1 MENKEIKLNI
11 QLTEKDYMD
20 FQWSHFSLFRT
31 KKWISFSVFLDVLYG
46 ILYAPYILKVGF
58 TRIDISIFWPLL
70 MFPVGLICMYF
81 LLKYRTKVA
90 FKTDS
95 FINKPQKITVNEEGI
110 YVEAYRSNINPLWTD
125 IYKYNDTKQG
135 VYIYIADL
143 KAMIIPIRFLNE
155 NDKMVLLEFLKT
167 KVNTEKHITQSKK
180 SVRIRTAL
188 YAAMLIGIFFYSFKN
203 YNSNKLEDKAYEL
216 QENHNFAEA
225 ERTYTALI
233 NMNPEDESNYIE
245 RACCKIS
252 LNKINSAVL
261 DCETA
266 LKLNPNNGRAY
277 YIYAYALINDGRQ
290 PEACKAIN
298 KSIQLG
304 YATTTEKICGE

>member
-11 QLTEKDYMD
+11 QLTETDYMD

-31 KKWISFSVFLDVLYG
+31 KKWISFSVFLVILYG
-46 ILYAPYILKVGF
+46 ILYTPYILKVGF

-70 MFPVGLICMYF
+70 MFPIGLIGIYL

-95 FINKPQKITVNEEGI
+95 FINKPQEITVNEEGI
-110 YVEAYRSNINPLWTD
+110 YVDAYRSNINPLWID
-125 IYKYNDTKQG
+125 IYKYNITKQG

-143 KAMIIPIRFLNE
+143 KAMIIPTRFLND
-155 NDKMVLLEFLKT
+155 NDRMVLSEFLKT

-180 SVRIRTAL
+180 SIRIRTGL
-188 YAAMLIGIFFYSFKN
+188 YAAMLIGVFFYSFKN
-203 YNSNKLEDKAYEL
+203 YNSNKLEDKAYGL
-216 QENHNFAEA
+216 QENQNFAEA
-225 ERTYTALI
+225 ESTYTALI
-233 NMNPEDESNYIE
+233 NLNPEDESNYIE

-277 YIYAYALINDGRQ
+277 YIYAYALMNDGRQ
-290 PEACKAIN
+290 AEA
-298 KSIQLG
+298 
-304 YATTTEKICGE
+304 